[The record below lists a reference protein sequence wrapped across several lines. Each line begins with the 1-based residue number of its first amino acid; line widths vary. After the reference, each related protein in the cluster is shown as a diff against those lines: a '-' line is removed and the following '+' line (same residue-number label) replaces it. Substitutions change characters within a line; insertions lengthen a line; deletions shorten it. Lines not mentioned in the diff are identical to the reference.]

1 MPYRWT
7 SILVWVVVASA
18 CSHEREPSGLE
29 RSVLRVALDGEPS
42 TWNRLLAT
50 DWATHIVTDQL
61 HAPLVRLN
69 PETQALEPALAE
81 SWEFDEGGTKLV
93 FHLREGLRFSDGEP
107 FTARD
112 VEFTFRALHD
122 PRVASPLADTA
133 RIDGEPIEC
142 VVRDD
147 FTVSFGLPRRT
158 ASIERIFDSIRILPA
173 HRLERSL
180 ERGTLASDS
189 GLGAAPEGIVG
200 LGPFRL
206 LRFIPGERILLE
218 RNPHYFK
225 PHRDRSAA
233 VESIAFEIIPD
244 ANARLLRL
252 KSGGLDLMELD
263 PLTYQG
269 LLAEAPDEIR
279 LVDMGPSMLSE
290 RLWFNLNPDS
300 PIAEHKKVWFLD
312 VRFRRAVSLSIDREA
327 LARVVYAGL
336 ASPAVGSVSP
346 ANSFWRNDS
355 IPALGFDTETARALL
370 AEAGF
375 DWDLEGRLVDAGGR
389 RVSFTVLTKSDALHS
404 KIGSFLREDLEAI
417 GVGLR
422 AVPTESS
429 SLASRIFGSFDYEAA
444 LLGISQTDPDPSAEM
459 ALWMSRAP
467 LHLWHPSQ
475 SRAATPWEANI
486 DELMEAQAA
495 ALDPALRRDYFD
507 SVQRIIRENLPVLD
521 LVVPHALLAAD
532 ASVLNLR
539 PTPFAHALWNSDEL
553 AIASVGK
560 STRYPVRDPRH

>member
-1 MPYRWT
+1 MPYRWA
-7 SILVWVVVASA
+7 SILFWLVGAAA
-18 CSHEREPSGLE
+18 CSHEREPSRLQ
-29 RSVLRVALDGEPS
+29 RSTLRVALDGEPS

-50 DWATHIVTDQL
+50 DWVTHVVTDQL

-93 FHLREGLRFSDGEP
+93 FRLRQGLSFSDGEP

-122 PRVASPLADTA
+122 LRVASPLADTA

-147 FTVSFGLPRRT
+147 FTVAFELPRRT

-180 ERGTLASDS
+180 EQGTLVSDT
-189 GLGAAPEGIVG
+189 GPGAAPEDIVG

-206 LRFIPGERILLE
+206 LRFIPGERIVLE
-218 RNPHYFK
+218 RNPHYFR
-225 PHRDRSAA
+225 PRRDGSAA
-233 VESIAFEIIPD
+233 VESIVFEIIPD

-252 KSGGLDLMELD
+252 RSGGLDLMELD
-263 PLTYQG
+263 PHTYQG
-269 LLAEAPDEIR
+269 LLAEAPEEIR
-279 LVDMGPSMLSE
+279 LVDIGPSMLSE

-300 PIAEHKKVWFLD
+300 PIAEHKRAWFLD
-312 VRFRRAVSLSIDREA
+312 VRFRRAVSLSIDRHA
-327 LARVVYAGL
+327 LARVVYGSL

-346 ANSFWRNDS
+346 ANTFWRNES
-355 IPALGFDTETARALL
+355 IPALGFDTEAARALL
-370 AEAGF
+370 VEAGF
-375 DWDLEGRLVDAGGR
+375 DWDLEGRLVDAAGR
-389 RVSFTVLTKSDALHS
+389 RVSFTVLTRSDSLHS
-404 KIGSFLREDLEAI
+404 KMGSFLREDLEAI
-417 GVGLR
+417 GVGLQ

-459 ALWMSRAP
+459 ALWLSRAP

-475 SRAATPWEANI
+475 MRAATPWEARI

-507 SVQRIIRENLPVLD
+507 AVQRIIRENLPVID

-553 AIASVGK
+553 ARASVGK
-560 STRYPVRDPRH
+560 STRNSLRDPRH